1 MPKLA
6 VSGKGGVG
14 KTTWAAL
21 LAGAYAQ
28 RGDTVIAIDADPS
41 PNLANALGF
50 PPERVAN
57 IVPIAQMGDLIYERT
72 GAQPGTTGGF
82 FRLNPKVDDI
92 PDRFSAVSDGIR
104 LLLLGSVQRGGS
116 GCICP
121 ESTLLKSLV
130 THLLLGRSEVVI
142 LDMYAGVEHL
152 GRGTAQAVDAFL
164 IVVDPSA
171 RSLQTARQIEGLAKD
186 ISIPRLFLLANRVR
200 SPADRE
206 FIVRNGPSLPL
217 LGSLPED
224 GAVLEADRLG
234 VPVYHHAPHLLAE
247 AVRVVEQLD
256 RLSG

>member
-6 VSGKGGVG
+6 ISGKGGVG

-21 LAGAYAQ
+21 LAGAYAR

-50 PPERVAN
+50 PPERVAS

-72 GAQPGTTGGF
+72 GAQPGTVGGF

-92 PDRFSAVSDGIR
+92 PDRFSAVNDGIR

-121 ESTLLKSLV
+121 ESALLKALV
-130 THLLLGRSEVVI
+130 THLLLARSEVVI

-164 IVVDPSA
+164 IVVEPSA
-171 RSLQTARQIEGLAKD
+171 RSLQTARQIESLAKD
-186 ISIPRLFLLANRVR
+186 ISIPRLFLMANRVR
-200 SPADRE
+200 SEADRD
-206 FIVRNGPSLPL
+206 FIVRNGPNLPL

-224 GAVLEADRLG
+224 AAVLEADRLG
-234 VPVYHHAPHLLAE
+234 VPVYRHAPHLLAE
-247 AVRVVEQLD
+247 AGRVVEQLSQ
-256 RLSG
+256 LSG